1 MKKFF
6 AATGA
11 LMLLACSACAGP
23 VQKSATQ
30 TAAAKPAKATK
41 AVKLTDVNVCP
52 MTMETV
58 HGKGVGHSV
67 VGNYDVHFCCGGCKP
82 EFDKLSKP
90 EQQKKIQA
98 ALKVQHSAKH
108 A

>member
-6 AATGA
+6 ATTGA

-23 VQKSATQ
+23 ARKPATH
-30 TAAAKPAKATK
+30 AAKATKATK

-52 MTMETV
+52 MTMEAV

-67 VGNYDVHFCCGGCKP
+67 VGSYDVHFCCGGCKP